1 MCLALHV
8 MYRLL
13 IRDKENSVCSFDRV
27 NSVGIVT
34 EYFVYNC
41 SGSNS
46 FEKQFFVI
54 EIS

>member
-13 IRDKENSVCSFDRV
+13 IRGKE